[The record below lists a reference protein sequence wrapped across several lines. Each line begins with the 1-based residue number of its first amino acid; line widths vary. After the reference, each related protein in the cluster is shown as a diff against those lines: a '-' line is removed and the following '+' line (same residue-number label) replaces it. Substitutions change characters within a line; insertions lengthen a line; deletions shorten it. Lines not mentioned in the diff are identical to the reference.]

1 MLRINLLPAY
11 IAERKKT
18 QLAWWLAGGTA
29 ALLCA
34 IPAVYALVVQSPAYS
49 KILGEAT
56 EANAT
61 ADQTRKAQADATEE
75 RSKIDPIKKKVEFV
89 KNVQYYNTLPGQI
102 YRNAAR
108 YTDKDVEYN
117 SMQVAGD
124 TLQISAFVPSLENYG
139 RFFITLFQN
148 PDVKGV
154 SVKGLQG
161 WPSQQAGSGT
171 ATGAT
176 GEIRRG
182 FPVAVTAQLKG
193 SVLPPAPPVS
203 PAGGGAGGG
212 FGGMMGGGGMSG
224 SMGGGMMGGGGMRG
238 GGASMGGPPAGMG
251 GKGMAAD
258 G

>member
-34 IPAVYALVVQSPAYS
+34 GPAVYALAVQSPAYT

-56 EANAT
+56 EANET

-108 YTDKDVEYN
+108 YTDKEVEYN

-193 SVLPPAPPVS
+193 SVIPPVPPVS

-212 FGGMMGGGGMSG
+212 FGGMMGGG
-224 SMGGGMMGGGGMRG
+224 MGGGRGQGGMMGGG

-251 GKGMAAD
+251 GGGRGMGAD